1 MPFQTK
7 TSLWMENERKY
18 FSSLSLHPIHQMG
31 PHCVSTCLA
40 MLTGTGPE
48 SFEGEI
54 NTQNPVTWSDAL
66 MPFGMKLAYCPSDI
80 RKLKFYLN
88 ELVELDDLFL
98 LCYYTDHESLDFLD
112 DPDQNGWIGHSHV
125 VILYQNLILDPQTG
139 KKDIALHHFCNECFT
154 KRIFRVVPKDHK
166 RGL

>member
-1 MPFQTK
+1 
-7 TSLWMENERKY
+7 
-18 FSSLSLHPIHQMG
+18 
-31 PHCVSTCLA
+31 

-139 KKDIALHHFCNECFT
+139 KKILRFT
-154 KRIFRVVPKDHK
+154 IFVMNASPSEFFELFQKITKGVYSGRSFWNLD
-166 RGL
+166 